1 MTLRS
6 ETMPAT
12 GLDEPR
18 KDKGLPD
25 TEKLKVLIG
34 NHVLRALGGAGGK
47 GHVQVRPLWDGYYRV
62 NLVVGDSPGCFT
74 IARSYFL
81 RADGAG
87 NVLESTP
94 QLTKQG

>member
-12 GLDEPR
+12 GLDESR
-18 KDKGLPD
+18 KDKELQD
-25 TEKLKVLIG
+25 AEKLKTLIG
-34 NHVLRALGGAGGK
+34 SHVLRALGGAGGK
-47 GHVQVRPLWDGYYRV
+47 GRVQVRPLWDEYYRV
-62 NLVVGDSPGCFT
+62 NVVVGDSPGCLT

-81 RADGAG
+81 RTDGAG

-94 QLTKQG
+94 KLTRQG